1 MASRF
6 AAKAAKAAIIMM
18 TLGGAAAIEPGGEV
32 PAVGECEASQGLPL
46 LVQLNTGVSGA

>member
-6 AAKAAKAAIIMM
+6 ASKAANAAIILM
-18 TLGGAAAIEPGGEV
+18 TLGGAVAIEPGGDV
-32 PAVGECEASQGLPL
+32 PVVGECEASQGLPL